1 MDDIRERCDKCG
13 APAMV
18 KAYFMQGIL
27 YFCGH
32 HAKSLDIKQKAFHVE
47 VHEDVKESIR

>member
-1 MDDIRERCDKCG
+1 METGERCDKCG

-18 KAYFMQGIL
+18 KAYFIAGIL
-27 YFCGH
+27 FFCGH
-32 HAKSLDIKQKAFHVE
+32 HAKNLDIKSKAFHIE